1 MSKFTVS
8 QYAAA
13 YQAAVKDKTG
23 KDREEIAYQLIKLLA
38 RQRRIKMITRIISA
52 LERLIAEAGG
62 PMVVKVKSVKTMD
75 EQISLKLKQQLEK
88 FLNRPV
94 KIRSQA
100 SPRIL
105 AGVKIQVGDQL
116 VDNSLASRLNDLKQQ
131 LLTNF

>member
-13 YQAAVKDKTG
+13 YQSAVKDKTG

-38 RQRRIKMITRIISA
+38 RQRRIKIIPRIISA

-62 PMVVKVKSVKTMD
+62 PAVVKVKSARAMD
-75 EQISLKLKQQLEK
+75 EQTSSELKQQLEK
-88 FLNRPV
+88 SLNRKV
-94 KIRSQA
+94 QIRRQA
-100 SPRIL
+100 APKIL
-105 AGVKIQVGDQL
+105 AGAKIQIGDQL
-116 VDNSLASRLNDLKQQ
+116 IDNSLASRLNDLKQQ

>member
-1 MSKFTVS
+1 
-8 QYAAA
+8 
-13 YQAAVKDKTG
+13 
-23 KDREEIAYQLIKLLA
+23 
-38 RQRRIKMITRIISA
+38 MITRIISA

-62 PMVVKVKSVKTMD
+62 PMVVEVKSVKTMD
-75 EQISLKLKQQLEK
+75 EQTSLKLKQQLEK